1 MSLDAR
7 ALVGAVDVC
16 LVTLDALRYDV
27 AQDLWA
33 RGRTP
38 NLASVLPSTGWEER
52 HSPASFTYAAHCAF
66 FAGFLPTPARPGR
79 HERLF
84 AARFEGSETTGPKT
98 CVLDAPD
105 LVTGLADLGY
115 HTICVGGVGFFNL
128 KTPLGCALPSL
139 FHERHWSPELGVT
152 SRDSAQR
159 QFALAADRLAALPGS
174 QRAFLFVNVSAIHQ
188 PNAHYVEGAA
198 QDSLDTHA
206 AALAYVD
213 AQLPLLLDALRAR
226 GPTLCIFCSDH
237 GTAYGEDGFTGHRVG
252 LPCVWTVPYAE
263 FLLSSMTS
271 PSTPPSPH
279 RESP

>member
-1 MSLDAR
+1 
-7 ALVGAVDVC
+7 
-16 LVTLDALRYDV
+16 
-27 AQDLWA
+27 
-33 RGRTP
+33 
-38 NLASVLPSTGWEER
+38 
-52 HSPASFTYAAHCAF
+52 
-66 FAGFLPTPARPGR
+66 
-79 HERLF
+79 
-84 AARFEGSETTGPKT
+84 
-98 CVLDAPD
+98 
-105 LVTGLADLGY
+105 
-115 HTICVGGVGFFNL
+115 
-128 KTPLGCALPSL
+128 
-139 FHERHWSPELGVT
+139 
-152 SRDSAQR
+152 
-159 QFALAADRLAALPGS
+159 
-174 QRAFLFVNVSAIHQ
+174 LFVNVSAIHQ